1 LKMLSPVAASEWAVT
16 VADLTTACGKYIT
29 TMAYE
34 GHLMTTAEPP
44 SPTPQ
49 AARTACTMHTDTV
62 AERLKKV
69 FIAPPPMTRRKLHQ
83 PGRPVGDNDEMGV
96 GLDRRIE

>member
-49 AARTACTMHTDTV
+49 AARTACTMHTGHCGRTPK
-62 AERLKKV
+62 EV
-69 FIAPPPMTRRKLHQ
+69 FIAPHDTSQASPTRAT
-83 PGRPVGDNDEMGV
+83 GW
-96 GLDRRIE
+96 